1 MSDDVLVVGLGRF
14 GSALAVTL
22 SDMGYRVL
30 AIDADQSL
38 VQRHAHTL
46 THVVEGD
53 ATNED
58 VLRQLGAAEISIA
71 AVCIGSDVEA
81 SVLATAALVEMGVP
95 NVWAKA
101 ITAAHGKILSLVGAH
116 HVVFPEA
123 DMGRRV
129 AHLLAGRLLEYVTLD
144 TDFVLAEMHGPGEL
158 RRREPR
164 GQRAAPEAP
173 HHRRVR
179 EAPRRTVHLR
189 DCGHRARE
197 RRPDRDR
204 RPSQRMSTT
213 SSRRRNDLP
222 RPGGST
228 PPH

>member
-1 MSDDVLVVGLGRF
+1 MGSWSKASRSTVQESNDVLVVGLGRF
-14 GSALAVTL
+14 GSALAVSL

-30 AIDADQSL
+30 AIDVDQSL

-46 THVVEGD
+46 THVVEAD

-71 AVCIGSDVEA
+71 AVCIGSDVES

-129 AHLLAGRLLEYVTLD
+129 AHLLAGRLLEYVALD
-144 TDFVLAEMHGPGEL
+144 PDFVLAEMHVPQSFVGVNLGDSAL
-158 RRREPR
+158 RRQHHITVVCVKPR
-164 GQRAAPEAP
+164 GGQFTYATAE
-173 HHRRVR
+173 
-179 EAPRRTVHLR
+179 TVLNS
-189 DCGHRARE
+189 DDLIVIAGHRAHVDDFVE
-197 RRPDRDR
+197 
-204 RPSQRMSTT
+204 
-213 SSRRRNDLP
+213 
-222 RPGGST
+222 GA
-228 PPH
+228 